1 MGWDGMGWESLEIYL
16 VAFHGG
22 VWTRVGRNVLLIV
35 DMALRFSIVVVSL
48 FV

>member
-1 MGWDGMGWESLEIYL
+1 MGWDGMGISLEIYL
-16 VAFHGG
+16 VAFLGG
-22 VWTRVGRNVLLIV
+22 VWICVGWNVLVIV